1 VNAEPYLTVIIPCY
15 NEEQVI
21 EATISQLH
29 ESLLAIKSYE
39 ILAIDDGSSDK
50 TWEKLLN
57 LTASDKRVV
66 GIRLSRN
73 FGHQAAI
80 IAGLAHSKGKL
91 TAILDADLQDPP
103 SVLVK
108 MIKLLENKKV
118 DVVFGVRA
126 ARRGINPFL
135 KISYKIFYEMFAY
148 LTGLGEGLQ
157 VGDFRVMKRC
167 IVDRINNLTET
178 DKFIRGLVPW
188 LGFKQVGFDYIRPP
202 RRGGS
207 SKYKIKGLIELAISG
222 ITSFSILPLRAAILC
237 AFLSAGLAI
246 LFAIWAIVDRYLV
259 GSPPAGW
266 TSIIVLILTMGS
278 FHFLLIGV
286 VGEYLGKIFLQTK
299 NRPSF
304 IVSEKTSK
312 N

>member
-1 VNAEPYLTVIIPCY
+1 
-15 NEEQVI
+15 
-21 EATISQLH
+21 
-29 ESLLAIKSYE
+29 
-39 ILAIDDGSSDK
+39 
-50 TWEKLLN
+50 
-57 LTASDKRVV
+57 
-66 GIRLSRN
+66 
-73 FGHQAAI
+73 
-80 IAGLAHSKGKL
+80 
-91 TAILDADLQDPP
+91 
-103 SVLVK
+103 
-108 MIKLLENKKV
+108 MIKLLEQKKV
-118 DVVFGVRA
+118 DVVFGVRK

-135 KISYKIFYEMFAY
+135 KMSYKIFYKTFAY

-157 VGDFRVMKRC
+157 VGDFRVMNRR
-167 IVDRINNLTET
+167 IVDRLNNLTET

-246 LFAIWAIVDRYLV
+246 LFAIWAVIDRYLV

-278 FHFLLIGV
+278 FHFLLLGV
-286 VGEYLGKIFLQTK
+286 IGEYLGKIFLQTK
-299 NRPSF
+299 NRPAF
-304 IVSEKTSK
+304 IVSEKTL
-312 N
+312 

>member
-1 VNAEPYLTVIIPCY
+1 MKVGPYLTVIIPCY
-15 NEEQVI
+15 NEEQII
-21 EATISQLH
+21 ESTVSKIH
-29 ESLLAIKSYE
+29 ESLLAIRSYE

-57 LTASDKRVV
+57 LTSSDKRVV

-91 TAILDADLQDPP
+91 TAVLDADLQDPP

-108 MIKLLENKKV
+108 MIKLLEQKKV
-118 DVVFGVRA
+118 DVVFGVRK

-135 KISYKIFYEMFAY
+135 KMSYKIFYKTFAY

-157 VGDFRVMKRC
+157 VGDFRVMNRR
-167 IVDRINNLTET
+167 IVDRLNNLTET

-188 LGFKQVGFDYIRPP
+188 LGFKQVGFDYIRPA
-202 RRGGS
+202 RRAGS

-246 LFAIWAIVDRYLV
+246 LFAIWAVIDRYLV

-278 FHFLLIGV
+278 FHFLLLGV
-286 VGEYLGKIFLQTK
+286 IGEYLGKIFLQTK
-299 NRPSF
+299 NRPAF
-304 IVSEKTSK
+304 IVSEKTL
-312 N
+312 

>member
-1 VNAEPYLTVIIPCY
+1 MKDEPYLTVIIPCY
-15 NEEQVI
+15 NEEQII
-21 EATISQLH
+21 ESTVSKIH
-29 ESLLAIKSYE
+29 ESLLAIRSYE

-57 LTASDKRVV
+57 LTSSDKRVV

-91 TAILDADLQDPP
+91 TAVLDADLQDPP

-108 MIKLLENKKV
+108 MIKLLEQKKV
-118 DVVFGVRA
+118 DVVFGVRK

-135 KISYKIFYEMFAY
+135 KMSYKIFYKTFAY

-157 VGDFRVMKRC
+157 VGDFRVMNRR
-167 IVDRINNLTET
+167 IVDRLNNLTET

-222 ITSFSILPLRAAILC
+222 ITSFSILPLRTAILC

-246 LFAIWAIVDRYLV
+246 LFAIWAVIDRYLV

-278 FHFLLIGV
+278 FHFLLLGV
-286 VGEYLGKIFLQTK
+286 IGEYLGKIFLQTK
-299 NRPSF
+299 NRPAF
-304 IVSEKTSK
+304 IVSEKTL
-312 N
+312 